1 MSAAD
6 PLSRSAASPPLPG
19 RFLVLEGIDGCG
31 KTTQLEAL
39 RQWLPGSGLMPAG
52 ARLLVSR
59 EPGGTA
65 LGQALRS
72 LLLHPPEA
80 AAPCP
85 TAELLLYAADR
96 AQHVAATIRPAL
108 EAGDWVLCDRFAGST
123 AAYQG
128 YGRGLSLALIEQ
140 LEAIATDG
148 LRADLTLWLDLPLA
162 LSLQRR
168 QGRAADR
175 IEASGEA
182 FLARVCAG
190 FGQLAA
196 QRGWQT
202 IDATAPAPAVTAA
215 CCQRIQAQLGGDG
228 ADGLPESWGGAAAAP
243 QFPLDSL
250 PPISPGGVQSAP
262 GRGTRPPQAASAVA
276 AGAEEAVVDPLPPPP
291 RPVAEVAAAVLESA
305 AEASSRSPDFAARP
319 SLASPPFGVEG
330 SWGPPQGGA

>member
-1 MSAAD
+1 MSAAER
-6 PLSRSAASPPLPG
+6 PSRSSSSPQLPG

-39 RQWLPGSGLMPAG
+39 RQWLPASGLMPAG

-80 AAPCP
+80 AVPCP

-128 YGRGLSLALIEQ
+128 YGRGLSLALIGQ
-140 LEAIATDG
+140 LEAIATAG
-148 LRADLTLWLDLPLA
+148 LRADLTLWLELPLA

-182 FLARVCAG
+182 FLARVVAG

-196 QRGWQT
+196 QRGWLR

-215 CCQRIQAQLGGDG
+215 CCRLIEAQLGGV
-228 ADGLPESWGGAAAAP
+228 APAALPTCSPNPAEAP
-243 QFPLDSL
+243 PLPLDAL
-250 PPISPGGVQSAP
+250 PPMSPGGVQSA
-262 GRGTRPPQAASAVA
+262 
-276 AGAEEAVVDPLPPPP
+276 AGAVEAVVDALSLPPQPI
-291 RPVAEVAAAVLESA
+291 AEGAAGGLQSA
-305 AEASSRSPDFAARP
+305 AEARSSPPDVTAKPSP
-319 SLASPPFGVEG
+319 ASPRLGVEG
-330 SWGPPQGGA
+330 AWGPPQGES